1 MTTSTGYWSYF
12 EMRLPWLDKSSA
24 WRRPHFR
31 VYWRFGKLPVLCDCT
46 RPLALPVETPG
57 VSAFLGSARLGLALG
72 GLNPAARNT
81 KVRSEVMAQV
91 CDICGKGP
99 QFGNNISHAH
109 NVSRRR
115 WNVNLQAVKAL
126 VNGASK
132 RIRVC
137 TTCIKTGKIVKA
149 PAAIAKAPV
158 AAAK

>member
-1 MTTSTGYWSYF
+1 MASEPDRHVLSA
-12 EMRLPWLDKSSA
+12 LPNRVRRVRSSA
-24 WRRPHFR
+24 ANEKRR
-31 VYWRFGKLPVLCDCT
+31 VW
-46 RPLALPVETPG
+46 
-57 VSAFLGSARLGLALG
+57 
-72 GLNPAARNT
+72 
-81 KVRSEVMAQV
+81 SEVMAQV

-137 TTCIKTGKIVKA
+137 TSCIKNGKI
-149 PAAIAKAPV
+149 AKG
-158 AAAK
+158 